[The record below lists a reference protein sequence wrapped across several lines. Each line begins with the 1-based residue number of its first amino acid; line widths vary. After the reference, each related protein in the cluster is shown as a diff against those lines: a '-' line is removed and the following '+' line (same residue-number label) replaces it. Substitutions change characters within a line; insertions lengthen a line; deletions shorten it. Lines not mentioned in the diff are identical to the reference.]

1 MRDKKTLLESL
12 RIDERARDAGE
23 MGMGASRSW
32 AGVTLAMLL
41 ALAGGAVGGWFAAVH
56 LGGESRPKHAESDH
70 RPGDSTV
77 TPAATSAASGPVD
90 EAGATLSSSAV
101 RPAGPR
107 PILNASGYV
116 VARRMATVSAEITG
130 RLVAILVEEG
140 QKVAAGEVVA
150 RLDDTLARTALRLA
164 EAEATAAR
172 ARVDALKAQLGEAR
186 RDLARKK
193 ALNAQG
199 FAPEADVT
207 RAEAEVQRL
216 EGELAAAR
224 AQVQVADERVA
235 DARERVDKHVIR
247 APFAGVVV
255 NKAAQPGEIVSPV
268 SAGGGFTRT
277 GICTIVDMASLEVEV
292 DVAESY
298 IARIRPGMRAEARL
312 DAYPD
317 WAIPAH
323 VIAVIPTADRSKA
336 TVKVRVGLDERDARI
351 LPEMGVNVAF
361 YEKAG

>member
-1 MRDKKTLLESL
+1 MADRKTLLESL
-12 RIDERARDAGE
+12 RIDEGARDTGDPGGGPRSRALVI
-23 MGMGASRSW
+23 GA
-32 AGVTLAMLL
+32 VLL
-41 ALAGGAVGGWFAAVH
+41 ALAIGAAAGWFAA
-56 LGGESRPKHAESDH
+56 GRFAAAPSAERSGTAE
-70 RPGDSTV
+70 PAPATASA
-77 TPAATSAASGPVD
+77 PAAAPAASGDVA
-90 EAGATLSSSAV
+90 EAPSSPSSG
-101 RPAGPR
+101 PA

-130 RLVAILVEEG
+130 RLVDILVEEG
-140 QKVAAGEVVA
+140 QEVAEGEVVA
-150 RLDDTLARTALRLA
+150 HLDDTLARTALKLA
-164 EAEATAAR
+164 EAQAAAAR
-172 ARVDALKAQLGEAR
+172 ARVDALEAQLGEAR
-186 RDLARKK
+186 RDLARKR

-216 EGELAAAR
+216 EGETEAAR
-224 AQVQVADERVA
+224 AQVDVAEEQVA

-361 YEKAG
+361 YED

>member
-1 MRDKKTLLESL
+1 MADKKTLLESL
-12 RIDERARDAGE
+12 RLDEDARDD
-23 MGMGASRSW
+23 GASSQGS
-32 AGVTLAMLL
+32 AFLLVIVAIL
-41 ALAGGAVGGWFAAVH
+41 ALAIGGAGGWFLAAR
-56 LGGESRPKHAESDH
+56 LGEEGARP
-70 RPGDSTV
+70 
-77 TPAATSAASGPVD
+77 PAAPPAERTAPAPTAAPAASGSAD
-90 EAGATLSSSAV
+90 AGGPAEPPPAV
-101 RPAGPR
+101 ETGPR

-164 EAEATAAR
+164 EAQARAAR
-172 ARVDALKAQLGEAR
+172 ARVAALAAQLAEAR

-193 ALNAQG
+193 ALHAQG

-207 RAEAEVQRL
+207 RAEAQAQRL

-224 AQVQVADERVA
+224 AQVQVADEQVA

-298 IARIRPGMRAEARL
+298 IARITPGMRAEARL

-336 TVKVRVGLDERDARI
+336 TVRVRVGLDERDARI

-361 YEKAG
+361 FAD

>member
-1 MRDKKTLLESL
+1 MTDKKTLLESL
-12 RIDERARDAGE
+12 RIDADARDDGVAP
-23 MGMGASRSW
+23 SRSGLFVVIV
-32 AGVTLAMLL
+32 AVL
-41 ALAGGAVGGWFAAVH
+41 ALGFGVAGGWFLAAWLGEDGGRTAPAPEADKASPAVATVPAASEAGDGGQPVARPAAV
-56 LGGESRPKHAESDH
+56 EED
-70 RPGDSTV
+70 
-77 TPAATSAASGPVD
+77 
-90 EAGATLSSSAV
+90 GA
-101 RPAGPR
+101 

-140 QKVAAGEVVA
+140 QTVAAGEVVA

-164 EAEATAAR
+164 EAQATAAR
-172 ARVDALKAQLGEAR
+172 ARVDALHAQLTEAR
-186 RDLARKK
+186 RDLGRKK
-193 ALNAQG
+193 ALHAQG
-199 FAPEADVT
+199 FAPDADVT
-207 RAEAEVQRL
+207 RAESEVQRL
-216 EGELAAAR
+216 TGELAAVR
-224 AQVQVADERVA
+224 AQVQVADEQVA

-298 IARIRPGMRAEARL
+298 IARIQPGMRAEARL

-336 TVKVRVGLDERDARI
+336 TVKVRVGLNERDSRI

-361 YEKAG
+361 FAD

>member
-1 MRDKKTLLESL
+1 MADKKTLLESL
-12 RIDERARDAGE
+12 RIDDDARDD
-23 MGMGASRSW
+23 
-32 AGVTLAMLL
+32 GVSSGWSGLFVVVVAVL
-41 ALAGGAVGGWFAAVH
+41 ALAVGTAGGWFLAAR
-56 LGGESRPKHAESDH
+56 LGE
-70 RPGDSTV
+70 GDERVPPASETGAVAPDSATV
-77 TPAATSAASGPVD
+77 PADSAAAEG
-90 EAGATLSSSAV
+90 
-101 RPAGPR
+101 GPR
-107 PILNASGYV
+107 AARAVAEDAEFAPAPKPSLNASGYV

-164 EAEATAAR
+164 EAQVAAAR
-172 ARVDALKAQLGEAR
+172 ARADALRAQLAEAR
-186 RDLARKK
+186 RELARKK
-193 ALNAQG
+193 ALRAQG

-224 AQVQVADERVA
+224 AQVQVADEQVA

-298 IARIRPGMRAEARL
+298 IARIVPGMRAQARL

-323 VIAVIPTADRSKA
+323 VLAVIPTADRSKA
-336 TVKVRVGLDERDARI
+336 TVRVRVGLDERDSRI
-351 LPEMGVNVAF
+351 LPEMGANVSF
-361 YEKAG
+361 FED